1 MARRNRIFNGITKIE
16 TTVPLTVAEEK
27 ARDQEE
33 QAVKKAR
40 EEERV
45 AETAHRAVVER
56 IGSDTA
62 TLKDVL
68 AYLRFMVAI
77 RG

>member
-1 MARRNRIFNGITKIE
+1 MARRNRIYNGITKTE
-16 TTVPLTVAEEK
+16 TTVPLTAAEEK

-33 QAVKKAR
+33 QVVKKAR
-40 EEERV
+40 EEARV
-45 AETAHRAVVER
+45 KETAHSALVER

-62 TLKDVL
+62 TLRDVL
-68 AYLRFMVAI
+68 AYLRSGEI

>member
-1 MARRNRIFNGITKIE
+1 MPRRNRIFNGITKIE
-16 TTVPLTVAEEK
+16 TTEPLTIAEEK

-33 QAVKKAR
+33 LAATKAR
-40 EEERV
+40 EEARV
-45 AETAHRAVVER
+45 EETAHRALVER

-62 TLKDVL
+62 TLRDVL
-68 AYLRFMVAI
+68 AYLRSGEI